1 MLEIKENQELNVTN
15 LLSYRGKVKQAELE
29 NIGKEMESYIQN
41 AGTKRVGNPITA
53 TYAAHGDEIDIELL
67 IPVDKTINSTDKF
80 VFKNQIKIVNAIVAA
95 YKGHPAGLQEACNQ
109 LNQYIMEHRLQPIT
123 VGYNVTKKTDMLS
136 PENTEIDVYV
146 GISPNIL

>member
-15 LLSYRGKVKQAELE
+15 LLSYRGKLKQTELE
-29 NIGKEMESYIQN
+29 NIGKEMESYIQC
-41 AGTKRVGNPITA
+41 AGAKRVGNPITA
-53 TYAAHGDEIDIELL
+53 TYELEGDEIDIELL
-67 IPVDKTINSTDKF
+67 MPVDNTINSTDKF
-80 VFKNQIKIVNAIVAA
+80 DFKNQIKIVNAVVAS
-95 YKGHPAGLQEACNQ
+95 YIGHPMRLQDACNQ
-109 LNQYIMEHRLQPIT
+109 LNQYIMERRLQPIT

>member
-15 LLSYRGKVKQAELE
+15 LLSYRGKLKQTELE
-29 NIGKEMESYIQN
+29 NIGQEMESYIQS
-41 AGTKRVGNPITA
+41 AGAKRVGNPITA
-53 TYAAHGDEIDIELL
+53 TYELEGDEIDIELL
-67 IPVDKTINSTDKF
+67 MPIDKSIESMDKF
-80 VFKNQIKIVNAIVAA
+80 DFKNQIKIVNAVVAS
-95 YKGHPAGLQEACNQ
+95 YIGHPMGLQDACNQ
-109 LNQYIMEHRLQPIT
+109 LNQYIMERRLQPIT